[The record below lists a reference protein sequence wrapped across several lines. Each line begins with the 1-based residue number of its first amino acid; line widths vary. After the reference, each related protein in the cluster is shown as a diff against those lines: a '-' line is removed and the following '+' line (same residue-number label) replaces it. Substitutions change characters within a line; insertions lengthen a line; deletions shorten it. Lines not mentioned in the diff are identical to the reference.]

1 MQAFPVESSC
11 ECRRCAAELSH
22 GASLGQVRTGC
33 RLPCACPAG
42 CPGTE
47 LRPVRQDLRER
58 GEVERAALPA
68 LASGAAPVL
77 EPGAALCLL
86 PHAWLVQW
94 RAFLAGAAKRSG
106 SSSDLQPL
114 APLGPALGEL
124 MCCCHAGEDARLGF
138 RPPSVARR

>member
-1 MQAFPVESSC
+1 M
-11 ECRRCAAELSH
+11 
-22 GASLGQVRTGC
+22 
-33 RLPCACPAG
+33 
-42 CPGTE
+42 
-47 LRPVRQDLRER
+47 RQDLRER
-58 GEVERAALPA
+58 GEAERAALHA

-106 SSSDLQPL
+106 ACADLQPPS
-114 APLGPALGEL
+114 PLEPAIAEL

-138 RPPSVARR
+138 RPPSIARR